1 MEVPQSYVDKIRAHY
16 PDLELERLEYVRD
29 GFNND
34 VVIVNEELVC
44 RFPKR
49 HWGADMLMH
58 EARVL
63 DLVKRHVDLMV
74 PAYEHIER
82 DFVSYPYVPGE
93 PLTHFE
99 LLHMSDQDRE
109 RVVAQLGRYV
119 RALHAIPRDESDAA
133 GVGLSA
139 VARPP
144 SWWLEFYEQVEETLF
159 PRVRPHQRDLIA
171 QHFAPVQDGEVDL
184 DYEPVFI
191 DGDLAVYH
199 LLYDR
204 DERRVVGKL
213 DFGTAGLG
221 DPAYDL
227 AMLISNYGESAV
239 RAMEPVYPELR
250 EHLERARFFAG
261 ALELQWAISG
271 IHQDDPWMMFAHLG
285 GVRDL
290 QPVGTQ
296 GSLA

>member
-1 MEVPQSYVDKIRAHY
+1 MEVPRSYVDKIRAHY
-16 PDLELERLEYVRD
+16 PDLELRKLEYVRE

-34 VVIVNEELVC
+34 VVIVNDRLVC

-49 HWGADMLMH
+49 YWGADMLMH

-63 DLVKRHVDLMV
+63 DLVRRHVDLTV
-74 PAYEHIER
+74 PAYDHVER
-82 DFVSYPYVPGE
+82 DFVSYPFVPGE
-93 PLTHFE
+93 PLTHHQ
-99 LLHMSDQDRE
+99 LLRMPWHDRQ
-109 RVVAQLGRYV
+109 RVLAQIGAYV
-119 RALHAIPRDESDAA
+119 RALHEIPREEIDAA

-144 SWWLEFYEQVEETLF
+144 SWWIEFYQEVRSTLF
-159 PRVRPHQRDLIA
+159 PRVRPHQQDMIA
-171 QHFAPVQDGEVDL
+171 EHFAPVLDGSLDL

-204 DERRVVGKL
+204 DRRQVVGKL

-221 DPAYDL
+221 DPAFDL

-239 RAMEPVYPELR
+239 RTMESVYPRLSEL
-250 EHLERARFFAG
+250 LERARFFAG
-261 ALELQWAISG
+261 AIELQWAISG
-271 IHQDDPWMMFAHLG
+271 IHEDDPWMIFAHLG
-285 GVRDL
+285 AARDL
-290 QPVGTQ
+290 KPVGAH
-296 GSLA
+296 GAA